1 MKILKIEFQN
11 INSLRGEHQ
20 IDFTGSLF
28 TESSLFA
35 ITGPTGSGKSTLLDV
50 ISLALFNHV
59 PRLGKISRSEILNK
73 GAILTRN
80 QKEAYA
86 KVTYQCQHGIF
97 SSQWSI
103 STNRNDNLREYE
115 MEISSVEN
123 GAILDLKK
131 SDVPGK
137 NEALIGLNY
146 NQFIKSVV
154 LAQGDFAQFLRA
166 KKDERGELLE
176 KITGTGIYRKLG
188 IKAFEKFRASNADI
202 KEQLFNIKRIEEEL
216 LSAEKQAEIKKA
228 FHQKTSACEPLAKDV
243 KLKEEQLKLKNEILS
258 QSSEVEKTKFQLNQA
273 SEKLK
278 SFESVKGL
286 QLALH
291 EKLISVSED
300 LRNWKTWTTEIAALD
315 KDRESFQQKIE
326 KNTEDLSKQLIN
338 IQDFTKKPL
347 TPEEVTAGLE
357 KFNTR
362 VSSLIEDRNKKGV
375 EWKNLQQL
383 LRVALKDVALEVSD
397 APEEDLQEL
406 ERLKQNSTKQ
416 IDDLKYELKDFQL
429 LDLTIERTQL
439 KKNLEETRDVKNF
452 QLELR
457 HLLSV
462 NSDKLKEKARLQPA
476 IQELPNKIAQ
486 LKSRY
491 LEETKNLQI
500 LELQKENLLMRAKL
514 EDYRSKLIDNEPC
527 PLCGALHHPYAEH
540 LPKEDDQ
547 LQQQIDNAKS
557 ILTASTKEIASLTSE
572 LKLNSASLTNLDA
585 EIKELEEKIRSK
597 KELFSATFKNHQVD
611 EEVDWDKKIATLED
625 QLNNLE
631 AYEKE
636 LSHFQSIEKGIPI
649 LKDMQRILNDG
660 SKLKQQLN
668 ELYTGT
674 NIHADCRELENK
686 WLQLIQ
692 QKEHFT
698 ENLKLAESKISELK
712 NKVLVLEPELAKEL
726 LEKGFSTIPEAIAAL
741 LSDRIYNDLRTERDS
756 LRTEIASATATLKVI
771 SSQLDLLKTRDV
783 EETYEQLQEQLNS
796 KKQQLESL
804 QDENKELDRI
814 LKNHEDSLLKM
825 KAIQLEIAE
834 KEKQSKRWTLLNE
847 LIGDA
852 TGKKFNDFAQDL
864 TLSQLLHLANIR
876 LKDLTDRYLIDKPAA
891 DEDDGLVAIDQHM
904 GGQRRSVKT
913 LSGGETFI
921 LSLSLALALSD
932 LASKNVEI
940 NSLFIDEG
948 FGTLDPETLDQ
959 TLDTLERLQAESS
972 KTIGIISH
980 VDSLKERIATQ
991 IKLTRNGQGYS
1002 SLEVVG

>member
-1 MKILKIEFQN
+1 
-11 INSLRGEHQ
+11 
-20 IDFTGSLF
+20 
-28 TESSLFA
+28 
-35 ITGPTGSGKSTLLDV
+35 
-50 ISLALFNHV
+50 
-59 PRLGKISRSEILNK
+59 
-73 GAILTRN
+73 
-80 QKEAYA
+80 
-86 KVTYQCQHGIF
+86 
-97 SSQWSI
+97 
-103 STNRNDNLREYE
+103 
-115 MEISSVEN
+115 
-123 GAILDLKK
+123 
-131 SDVPGK
+131 
-137 NEALIGLNY
+137 
-146 NQFIKSVV
+146 
-154 LAQGDFAQFLRA
+154 
-166 KKDERGELLE
+166 
-176 KITGTGIYRKLG
+176 
-188 IKAFEKFRASNADI
+188 
-202 KEQLFNIKRIEEEL
+202 
-216 LSAEKQAEIKKA
+216 
-228 FHQKTSACEPLAKDV
+228 
-243 KLKEEQLKLKNEILS
+243 
-258 QSSEVEKTKFQLNQA
+258 
-273 SEKLK
+273 
-278 SFESVKGL
+278 
-286 QLALH
+286 
-291 EKLISVSED
+291 
-300 LRNWKTWTTEIAALD
+300 
-315 KDRESFQQKIE
+315 
-326 KNTEDLSKQLIN
+326 
-338 IQDFTKKPL
+338 
-347 TPEEVTAGLE
+347 
-357 KFNTR
+357 
-362 VSSLIEDRNKKGV
+362 
-375 EWKNLQQL
+375 
-383 LRVALKDVALEVSD
+383 
-397 APEEDLQEL
+397 
-406 ERLKQNSTKQ
+406 
-416 IDDLKYELKDFQL
+416 
-429 LDLTIERTQL
+429 
-439 KKNLEETRDVKNF
+439 
-452 QLELR
+452 
-457 HLLSV
+457 
-462 NSDKLKEKARLQPA
+462 
-476 IQELPNKIAQ
+476 
-486 LKSRY
+486 
-491 LEETKNLQI
+491 
-500 LELQKENLLMRAKL
+500 MRAKL

-572 LKLNSASLTNLDA
+572 LKLNSASLANLDA
-585 EIKELEEKIRSK
+585 EIKELEKKIHSK

-611 EEVDWDKKIATLED
+611 EEVDWDRKISTLED

-636 LSHFQSIEKGIPI
+636 LSYFQSIEKGIPI

-692 QKEHFT
+692 QKEHFS
-698 ENLKLAESKISELK
+698 ENLKLAETKISELK

-726 LEKGFSTIPEAIAAL
+726 SKKGFSTIPEAISAL
-741 LSDRIYNDLRTERDS
+741 LSDRLYNDLRTERDS

-771 SSQLDLLKTRDV
+771 SSQLDLLKTKDV
-783 EETYEQLQEQLNS
+783 EETSEQLQEQLNS

-804 QDENKELDRI
+804 QEENKELDRI

-834 KEKQSKRWTLLNE
+834 KEKKSKRWTLLNE

-876 LKDLTDRYLIDKPAA
+876 LKDLTDRYLIDKPSA

-991 IKLTRNGQGYS
+991 IKLSRNGQGYS